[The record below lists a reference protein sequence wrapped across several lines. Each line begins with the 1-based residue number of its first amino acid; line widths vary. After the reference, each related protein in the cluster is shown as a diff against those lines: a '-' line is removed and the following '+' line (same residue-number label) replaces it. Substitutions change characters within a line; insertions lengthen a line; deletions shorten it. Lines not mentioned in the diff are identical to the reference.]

1 MSWQSRLQLSTV
13 ALVVSVMLGFIA
25 LGFAGLAMFI
35 ALSEVYQASVAAVIT
50 AGIFIGVAL
59 LLTFTISCIN
69 KLQKTKRK
77 QVPETSQNDVD
88 VITDMLA
95 NPALA
100 ELIKQHPGKSM
111 LATIAAGVVFGY
123 SAEARDMLKTFSKQ
137 YTEKSS
143 R

>member
-1 MSWQSRLQLSTV
+1 MSWQFRLQLSTV

-35 ALSEVYQASVAAVIT
+35 ALSEVYQASTAAVIT

-69 KLQKTKRK
+69 KVQKTKRK
-77 QVPETSQNDVD
+77 QVPEASQNDVD
-88 VITDMLA
+88 IINDMLA
-95 NPALA
+95 NPALV

-123 SAEARDMLKTFSKQ
+123 STEARDMLKTFSKQ
-137 YTEKSS
+137 YTEK
-143 R
+143 